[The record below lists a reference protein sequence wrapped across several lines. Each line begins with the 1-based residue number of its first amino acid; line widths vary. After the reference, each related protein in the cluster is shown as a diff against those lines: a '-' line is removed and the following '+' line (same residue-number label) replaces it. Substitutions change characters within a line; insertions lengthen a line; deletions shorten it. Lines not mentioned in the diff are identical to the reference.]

1 MAPRQNKITL
11 VNRFAS
17 TSIEAKRLAATII
30 FTLFICGVLPLIING

>member
-17 TSIEAKRLAATII
+17 TSIEAKRLAATI
-30 FTLFICGVLPLIING
+30 VLPCLYVAFTFDY